1 MIKHYGEMEESLSS
15 ILSFICCYLLPRLVE
30 IGRIFS
36 NYFILVF
43 GVFYTYL
50 VTRPKI
56 SQDVGKWE
64 TLFSREEKSTQPVS
78 TNYISY
84 KYARKNNCLL
94 QVPLSGIFH
103 LVAVDENYAAYLKQL
118 EIPDIAIALIMSS

>member
-1 MIKHYGEMEESLSS
+1 M
-15 ILSFICCYLLPRLVE
+15 
-30 IGRIFS
+30 
-36 NYFILVF
+36 
-43 GVFYTYL
+43 FYTYL

-56 SQDVGKWE
+56 SRDVGKWE
-64 TLFSREEKSTQPVS
+64 TLFSREEKSSLPVS

-84 KYARKNNCLL
+84 KYASKKNCLL
-94 QVPLSGIFH
+94 QFPLSGIFH